1 MPVDKLCSFYTHF
14 NASKIPD
21 LGEIYDAKVAF
32 VDPLHKVD
40 GLPALKAYFSHLCD
54 DQGQYRFAI
63 THKLVNQN
71 QGFIRWV
78 MHYSHPKLA
87 SGKPLQLVGGSL
99 LHFDQR
105 ITAQEDFYD
114 MGAMVYQHIPLLGWA
129 VRKVNHHLSGVQNA

>member
-54 DQGQYRFAI
+54 GQGQYRFAI
-63 THKLVNQN
+63 THKLINQN
-71 QGFIRWV
+71 QGFITCPCFV
-78 MHYSHPKLA
+78 TSII
-87 SGKPLQLVGGSL
+87 GLQS
-99 LHFDQR
+99 
-105 ITAQEDFYD
+105 
-114 MGAMVYQHIPLLGWA
+114 MVPQ
-129 VRKVNHHLSGVQNA
+129 V